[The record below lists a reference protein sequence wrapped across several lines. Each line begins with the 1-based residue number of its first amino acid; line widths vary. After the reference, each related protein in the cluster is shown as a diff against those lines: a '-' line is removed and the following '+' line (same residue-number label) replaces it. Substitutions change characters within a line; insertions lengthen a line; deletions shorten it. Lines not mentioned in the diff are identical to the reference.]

1 MTVDK
6 EINVVGKACPMPLI
20 TLAREVRT
28 MQKGQTV
35 RIIGNDP
42 VFETSVIDFCQEWG
56 HKVLETT
63 REGRTVSIVFVIQ
76 PSTQAA

>member
-6 EINVVGKACPMPLI
+6 EINVVGKACPIPLI

-28 MQKGQTV
+28 MQKGQTI

-42 VFETSVIDFCQEWG
+42 TFEASVNDFCQERG

-63 REGRTVSIVFVIQ
+63 REGRTVSIVFIIQ
-76 PSTQAA
+76 SNTQAT